1 MDEEQIDMML
11 TASNFYIKEADK
23 LLKKI
28 DSAKS
33 RIGNLESISKLPSE
47 LPTSSGDKPIEEDL
61 ASIVDVKGLCIAK
74 PL

>member
-11 TASNFYIKEADK
+11 KASDFYIKEADK

-33 RIGNLESISKLPSE
+33 RKAKLKYLGELRSLKSKISFEISQINK
-47 LPTSSGDKPIEEDL
+47 IMEENQ
-61 ASIVDVKGLCIAK
+61 
-74 PL
+74 

>member
-33 RIGNLESISKLPSE
+33 RKAKLKYLVELRSLKSKISFEISQINK
-47 LPTSSGDKPIEEDL
+47 IMEENQ
-61 ASIVDVKGLCIAK
+61 
-74 PL
+74 